1 MNSDDQY
8 QQRIRIWKRTGE
20 NLTMEFEKYDI
31 EIPARIEFISASE
44 ARSFFLR
51 TASVSAREVFF
62 LTDEPLPANMQVSLD
77 LILNFTRPGKSG
89 RTILISVTGTVAE
102 SDQPGM
108 TIILN
113 EDYQITKLRAPAILE
128 SASLSAESVY

>member
-1 MNSDDQY
+1 MNRDDEYHQK
-8 QQRIRIWKRTGE
+8 ICLWKRIGE
-20 NLTMEFEKYDI
+20 NLTMEFEKYNI
-31 EIPARIEFISASE
+31 EIPARIEFISANE

-62 LTDEPLPANMQVSLD
+62 HTDEPLPANVQVSLD

-89 RTILISVTGTVAE
+89 RTILINVTGMVAR

-113 EDYQITKLRAPAILE
+113 EDYQITKLRAPATLE

>member
-1 MNSDDQY
+1 MNRDDEHHEKIY
-8 QQRIRIWKRTGE
+8 LWKRTGE

-31 EIPARIEFISASE
+31 EVPARIEFISANE

-62 LTDEPLPANMQVSLD
+62 HTDEHLPANMQVSLD

-89 RTILISVTGTVAE
+89 RTILINVTGTVAK
-102 SDQPGM
+102 SDLSGM

-113 EDYQITKLRAPAILE
+113 EDYQITKLRAPATLE
-128 SASLSAESVY
+128 STSLSAESVY

>member
-1 MNSDDQY
+1 
-8 QQRIRIWKRTGE
+8 
-20 NLTMEFEKYDI
+20 MEFEKYDI
-31 EIPARIEFISASE
+31 EVPARIEFISANE

-62 LTDEPLPANMQVSLD
+62 HTDEPLPANMQVSLD

-89 RTILISVTGTVAE
+89 RTILINVTGTVAK
-102 SDQPGM
+102 SDLSGM

-113 EDYQITKLRAPAILE
+113 EDYQITKLRAPATLE
-128 SASLSAESVY
+128 STSLSAESIY

>member
-1 MNSDDQY
+1 
-8 QQRIRIWKRTGE
+8 
-20 NLTMEFEKYDI
+20 MEFEKYNI
-31 EIPARIEFISASE
+31 EIPARIEFISANE

-62 LTDEPLPANMQVSLD
+62 HTDEPLPADTQVSLD
-77 LILNFTRPGKSG
+77 LILNFTRPGKAG
-89 RTILISVTGTVAE
+89 RTILINVTGTVVK

-113 EDYQITKLRAPAILE
+113 EDYQITKLRAPATLE
-128 SASLSAESVY
+128 RASLSAESVY

>member
-1 MNSDDQY
+1 MNRDDEY
-8 QQRIRIWKRTGE
+8 HEKICLWKRTGE
-20 NLTMEFEKYDI
+20 NLTMEFEKYNI
-31 EIPARIEFISASE
+31 EIPARIEFISANE

-62 LTDEPLPANMQVSLD
+62 HTDEPLPANMQVSLD

-89 RTILISVTGTVAE
+89 RTILINVTGTVAK
-102 SDQPGM
+102 SDHPGM

-113 EDYQITKLRAPAILE
+113 EDYQITKLRAPATLE
-128 SASLSAESVY
+128 STSLSAESVY

>member
-1 MNSDDQY
+1 
-8 QQRIRIWKRTGE
+8 
-20 NLTMEFEKYDI
+20 MEFEKYDI
-31 EIPARIEFISASE
+31 EVPARIEFISANE

-62 LTDEPLPANMQVSLD
+62 HTDGPLPANMQVSLD

-89 RTILISVTGTVAE
+89 RTILINVTGTVAK
-102 SDQPGM
+102 SDLSGM

-113 EDYQITKLRAPAILE
+113 EDYQITKLRAPATLE
-128 SASLSAESVY
+128 STSLSAESIY